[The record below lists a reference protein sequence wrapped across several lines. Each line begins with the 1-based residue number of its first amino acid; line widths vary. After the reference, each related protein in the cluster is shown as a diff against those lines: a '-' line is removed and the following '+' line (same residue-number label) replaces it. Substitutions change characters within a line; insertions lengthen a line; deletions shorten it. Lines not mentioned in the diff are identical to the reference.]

1 VAPISLV
8 STEPSAES
16 APLGELELLQAE
28 IDADH
33 AQLAQLEADAH
44 AAGAELAEIAGRA
57 ANLKIELSAGSPSA
71 TAALDALESRQR
83 TAERRHE
90 GLRLRIST
98 LHAGLAPK
106 LRHATEVAMLR
117 DAQRQ
122 DQIVSDLTATSEA
135 RLAELLHHWRAA
147 CGIGFDLMQELD
159 RAMGGNLA
167 LDPEH
172 RRQILVLNTGIG
184 AKLLAASCEQANAQW
199 AFARV
204 DSFHQLR
211 VIPGKPRNEIARAG

>member
-1 VAPISLV
+1 
-8 STEPSAES
+8 
-16 APLGELELLQAE
+16 LELLQAE

-106 LRHATEVAMLR
+106 LRHATELAMLR

-122 DQIVSDLTATSEA
+122 DQVLADLTTQANA
-135 RLAELLHHWRAA
+135 MVAELLHHWRAS
-147 CGIGFDLMQELD
+147 CSTGFDLMQMLD
-159 RAMGGNLA
+159 RAMGGHVS
-167 LDPEH
+167 LDAEH
-172 RRQILVLNTGIG
+172 RRQILTLNTAIG
-184 AKLLAASCEQANAQW
+184 AKLLEASCAQANEQW
-199 AFARV
+199 AFARA

-211 VIPGKPRNEIARAG
+211 VIPGRPRNEIARAG